1 MASSQ
6 GASVNLLKIFVGNLA
21 FSVNEEDIAGLFSQY
36 GEIVGVNLRTDRSTG
51 KKKGFGFVTFKTSAA
66 AAAAIAG
73 ANGAMFQGRV
83 LTVNVADER
92 GKPKGEKQS
101 KPWVT
106 SSKPGDGKKSW
117 TEWS

>member
-1 MASSQ
+1 MASSE
-6 GASVNLLKIFVGNLA
+6 GTSVNLLKIFVGNLT
-21 FSVNEEDIAGLFSQY
+21 FSANEEDIAGLFSQY
-36 GEIVGVNLRTDRSTG
+36 GEIVGVNLRTDRTTG
-51 KKKGFGFVTFKTSAA
+51 KKKGFGFVTFKTSSS
-66 AAAAIAG
+66 AAAAISG
-73 ANGAMFQGRV
+73 ANGAIFQGRA

-92 GKPKGEKQS
+92 GKPKCEKQS